1 MDWKQ
6 AAAAVRR
13 SRRLGA
19 LRNALGWLVLFILVG
34 TSAASMAE
42 TPSSLSIGLAS
53 VLRYVDPSRAP
64 TPAED
69 TMLDHV
75 YETLIRFDH
84 GGVPTQVLAVSWSQ
98 QDESSWLFKL
108 RPGVRF
114 HDDTVMTSNDVALS
128 IRRAVRSRPDLA
140 AGEPPEWLSVDVVD
154 KATVRLRTTAGY
166 SMLMRALS
174 EIRIVSAV
182 SIRHMDVADGVGVAP
197 VGTGRYRFAQEGAKA
212 VPAVMLVANS
222 KYWGKVPAWKS
233 VTLMGIPE
241 ERDRLSALTSG
252 RVDLIE
258 QVPAGDLE
266 SLRADA
272 RFAVRLA
279 ATGRLMYLQLGTH
292 AANPPELIHGGVSG
306 RNPLLDPRVRRAIS
320 EALDRRELAAIGVA
334 ELGEP
339 AGQLVPT
346 GFFGHV
352 PGLVPD
358 HRNVRDAQELLAEA
372 GYPDGFVLKVHGP
385 QDVYPGDVKVL
396 TALVR
401 MLGEVNIRAEAAHE
415 PPATFASRGSR
426 QQYSAY
432 LRGFIGRSPDAT
444 EALVALLATANPRTG
459 AGSLNW
465 ARYSNATFDSL
476 IQHAL
481 NQPRNDARELLLHE
495 ATRMAIGDLALIP
508 LYFVN
513 NAWASRVGLEL
524 SPRSVLVP
532 LAERVIVASSM
543 RAAGAPPQRSP
554 RDGPAAAIAF
564 PSGAVSALKA
574 R

>member
-1 MDWKQ
+1 MNFKQ
-6 AAAAVRR
+6 AAGTVRR
-13 SRRLGA
+13 ASRPGA
-19 LRNALGWLVLFILVG
+19 LQNALEWLVIFVFVG
-34 TSAASMAE
+34 TSAASMGA

-53 VLRYVDPSRAP
+53 ELRSVDPSRAP
-64 TPAED
+64 TSAED

-75 YETLIRFDH
+75 YETLIRFDP

-128 IRRAVRSRPDLA
+128 IRRAVRSRPELA
-140 AGEPPEWLSVDVVD
+140 AGDTPEWLSVEIVD
-154 KATVRLRTTAGY
+154 KSTIRLRTKAAF

-174 EIRIVSAV
+174 EIRIVSTA
-182 SIRHMDVADGVGVAP
+182 SIRRLDAADGVGLAP
-197 VGTGRYRFAQEGAKA
+197 AGTGRYRFAEKGAEAPTA
-212 VPAVMLVANS
+212 VTLVANS
-222 KYWGKVPAWKS
+222 KYWGKAPAWKS
-233 VTLMGIPE
+233 VTLVGISE
-241 ERDRLSALTSG
+241 ERDRLAALTSG
-252 RVDLIE
+252 TVDMIE

-266 SLRADA
+266 RLRGDA

-279 ATGRLMYLQLGTH
+279 ASGRLMYLQLGNH
-292 AANPPELIHGGVSG
+292 AANPPELIHGGASG
-306 RNPLLDPRVRRAIS
+306 RNPLLDPRVRRAMS

-334 ELGEP
+334 ALGEP

-352 PGLVPD
+352 LGLVPD
-358 HRNVRDAQELLAEA
+358 QRNVRDAQLLLAEA
-372 GYPDGFVLKVHGP
+372 GYPDGFTLKVHGP
-385 QDVYPGDVKVL
+385 KGVYPGDAEVL

-401 MLGEVNIRAEAAHE
+401 MLGEVNIRAEAVPE

-432 LRGFIGRSPDAT
+432 LRGFIGRTPDAT
-444 EALVALLATANPRTG
+444 EALVALLATADPRTG

-465 ARYSNATFDSL
+465 ARHSNATFDSL
-476 IQHAL
+476 LQHAM

-495 ATRMAIGDLALIP
+495 ATRMAMRELALIP

-524 SPRSVLVP
+524 APRSILVP
-532 LAERVIVASSM
+532 LAERVSVAGGM
-543 RAAGAPPQRSP
+543 GAARAPPQRSLATAQP
-554 RDGPAAAIAF
+554 PQ
-564 PSGAVSALKA
+564 
-574 R
+574 